1 MRISDWS
8 SDVGSSDLIACGHRT
23 SSTDHSRCRPRA
35 CPEGP
40 FRRGTDPL
48 QRGQEFAARMDCR
61 DKPTAV
67 RLEKIGCRSGP
78 AGLVRVFAI
87 GFLEAASA
95 LWPGEREGR
104 SEEHTSEPVTNAHL
118 VCRLLLEKKK
128 KTK

>member
-95 LWPGEREGR
+95 LWPGEREGIAAIYASAGPTATLFASMIAR
-104 SEEHTSEPVTNAHL
+104 VDSPAL
-118 VCRLLLEKKK
+118 
-128 KTK
+128 

>member
-8 SDVGSSDLIACGHRT
+8 SDVCSSDLHLDADCGEAR
-23 SSTDHSRCRPRA
+23 
-35 CPEGP
+35 PEGP

-87 GFLEAASA
+87 GFREAASA
-95 LWPGEREGR
+95 LWPGEREGIADR
-104 SEEHTSEPVTNAHL
+104 KSV
-118 VCRLLLEKKK
+118 V
-128 KTK
+128 

>member
-1 MRISDWS
+1 MC
-8 SDVGSSDLIACGHRT
+8 L
-23 SSTDHSRCRPRA
+23 PRA

-95 LWPGEREGR
+95 LWPGEREGIAAIYASAGPTATLLDR
-104 SEEHTSEPVTNAHL
+104 KST
-118 VCRLLLEKKK
+118 RLNSSH
-128 KTK
+128 